1 MFTERADGEVYGGN
15 VLYGAMIAGAVFIM
29 LAALWAPAPAP
40 AQVAQTAASIE
51 EIVVVAHPRHIS

>member
-40 AQVAQTAASIE
+40 AQVAQTDGSIE
-51 EIVVVAHPRHIS
+51 VIVVVAHPRLIS